1 MLIFQFIESEY
12 KCPVYDD
19 SNLFVVLDSSAFI
32 VNVTDKSLIMHN
44 VLLASE
50 AGFTKGGPSAGSEAL
65 SSPTSAQLNQS
76 YNLRWHLNSSDII
89 V

>member
-19 SNLFVVLDSSAFI
+19 SNLFLVLDSSVFI
-32 VNVTDKSLIMHN
+32 INVMDKSLIMPN

-50 AGFTKGGPSAGSEAL
+50 AGFTTGGYTLLAHRLYHCPSL
-65 SSPTSAQLNQS
+65 
-76 YNLRWHLNSSDII
+76 
-89 V
+89 